1 MLQMNSVFSAN
12 KTKISS
18 NFLLSQNRYL
28 NTDSAMDLKSSQ
40 AKLKEMIEENSKFV
54 GNLRQQHI

>member
-1 MLQMNSVFSAN
+1 MLQRNSVFSAN

-18 NFLLSQNRYL
+18 NFMLSQNRYL
-28 NTDSAMDLKSSQ
+28 NTDSATDLKSSQ
-40 AKLKEMIEENSKFV
+40 AKLQEMIEENSKFV